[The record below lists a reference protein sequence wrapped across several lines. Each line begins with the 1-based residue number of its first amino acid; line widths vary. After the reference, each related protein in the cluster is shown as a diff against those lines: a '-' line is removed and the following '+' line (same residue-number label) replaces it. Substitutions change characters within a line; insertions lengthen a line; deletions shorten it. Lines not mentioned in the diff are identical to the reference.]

1 MGNCQAVD
9 AAALVIQH
17 PSGKIERMYW
27 SVTASEIMKMNPGH
41 YVSIIIPLPPVP
53 KDGDDDHHQEDDK
66 KTIRFTRV
74 KLLRPT
80 DTLVLGRAYRL
91 VTTHEVMKV
100 VRAKRHAKLK
110 NKTNTNPPE
119 SMADNQSSTAAD
131 DHTVTNQVEVGH
143 ERMFRQRSGS
153 SSSIFASS
161 RSKSWRPSLKSIS
174 EAAS

>member
-17 PSGKIERMYW
+17 PNGKIERMYW
-27 SVTASEIMKMNPGH
+27 SVSASEIMKMNPGH
-41 YVSIIIPLPPVP
+41 HVSIIIPLPPE
-53 KDGDDDHHQEDDK
+53 DG

-100 VRAKRHAKLK
+100 LRAKRHAKM
-110 NKTNTNPPE
+110 NKKNPPE
-119 SMADNQSSTAAD
+119 SMADNHTNSVID
-131 DHTVTNQVEVGH
+131 DTNHHQVEGH

-153 SSSIFASS
+153 SSIFAAS
-161 RSKSWRPSLKSIS
+161 RSKSWRPSLQSIS
-174 EAAS
+174 EAVNNATTS